1 MSKSKPVRKSPA
13 KPAKKATAA
22 PKAPP
27 AAAKPAKPPVDE
39 AELLARACAEAAAD
53 RKAEDIQI
61 IDLRGISDFT
71 DFFIV
76 CSGTS
81 DPQLK
86 AIAGAIRTK
95 VREEFQKG
103 ALSEDGAA
111 TSRWVVIDFAQVI
124 VHVFHHEARS
134 FYMLEDLWGDAPRIP
149 FEESAP
155 PR

>member
-1 MSKSKPVRKSPA
+1 MSESKPVRK
-13 KPAKKATAA
+13 KKSAA
-22 PKAPP
+22 RPPKAAARPP
-27 AAAKPAKPPVDE
+27 MDE
-39 AELLARACAEAAAD
+39 AERMARVCAEAAAD
-53 RKAEDIQI
+53 KKAEDIQI

-86 AIAGAIRTK
+86 AIAGGVRSA
-95 VREEFQKG
+95 VREEFHTG
-103 ALSEDGAA
+103 ALSEDGAP

-155 PR
+155 AK

>member
-1 MSKSKPVRKSPA
+1 MSESKPVTKKKRPA
-13 KPAKKATAA
+13 KAAVKA
-22 PKAPP
+22 PK
-27 AAAKPAKPPVDE
+27 AAAKPAMDE
-39 AELLARACAEAAAD
+39 AERMARVCAEAAAD
-53 RKAEDIQI
+53 KKAEDIQI

-86 AIAGAIRTK
+86 AIAGGIRTR
-95 VREEFQKG
+95 VREEFHSG
-103 ALSEDGAA
+103 ALSEDGAP

-155 PR
+155 VK

>member
-1 MSKSKPVRKSPA
+1 MKKA
-13 KPAKKATAA
+13 KPE
-22 PKAPP
+22 PS
-27 AAAKPAKPPVDE
+27 E
-39 AELLARACAEAAAD
+39 AERLALACAEAAAD
-53 RKAEDIQI
+53 KKAEDIQI

-86 AIAGAIRTK
+86 AIASGIRAR
-95 VREEFQKG
+95 VRDDFGTG
-103 ALSEDGAA
+103 ALSEDGAP

-134 FYMLEDLWGDAPRIP
+134 FYMLEDLWGDAPRMP
-149 FEESAP
+149 FDDSAP
-155 PR
+155 PK

>member
-1 MSKSKPVRKSPA
+1 MSKDKLVKHDA
-13 KPAKKATAA
+13 KPAAKAKKSG
-22 PKAPP
+22 PKPP
-27 AAAKPAKPPVDE
+27 KRAAKPKMDE

-53 RKAEDIQI
+53 KKAEDIQI

-86 AIAGAIRTK
+86 AIAGGIRTK
-95 VREEFQKG
+95 VREEFGRG

-111 TSRWVVIDFAQVI
+111 ASRWVVIDFAQVI
-124 VHVFHHEARS
+124 VHVFHGEARS

-149 FEESAP
+149 FEDPEPA
-155 PR
+155 R

>member
-1 MSKSKPVRKSPA
+1 MSKPVPGPS
-13 KPAKKATAA
+13 
-22 PKAPP
+22 
-27 AAAKPAKPPVDE
+27 E
-39 AELLARACAEAAAD
+39 AERLALLCAEAAAD
-53 RKAEDIQI
+53 KKAEDIQI

-86 AIAGAIRTK
+86 AIASGIRTR
-95 VREEFQKG
+95 VREEFAQG
-103 ALSEDGAA
+103 ALSEDGGPA
-111 TSRWVVIDFAQVI
+111 TRWVVIDFAQVI

-149 FEESAP
+149 FESPGAAV
-155 PR
+155 